1 MPDNYSDSKKLASEI
16 GELALQKK
24 ANRVKILDVHKITSM
39 TDFFVICSGNS
50 DVQVKAI
57 IDHIVDEIAEVERP
71 FNREGYDS
79 REWILLDYINVVVHV
94 FHEASRDFYDL
105 ERLWIDAE
113 ITELIEDENA
123 PNADVPLFDN
133 L

>member
-1 MPDNYSDSKKLASEI
+1 MPENYSDSKELAFRI
-16 GELALQKK
+16 GELALEKK

-39 TDFFVICSGNS
+39 TDFFVICSGNA

-57 IDHIVDEIAEVERP
+57 TDHILDEIAKTEKP
-71 FNREGYDS
+71 FNKEGYDT
-79 REWILLDYINVVVHV
+79 REWVLLDYINVVVHV

-105 ERLWIDAE
+105 ERLWIDAKV
-113 ITELIEDENA
+113 TELSDDDASPSAET
-123 PNADVPLFDN
+123 PLFDD

>member
-1 MPDNYSDSKKLASEI
+1 MPDNYSDSKQLAFKI

-57 IDHIVDEIAEVERP
+57 IDHIEDEIAEVERP
-71 FNREGYDS
+71 FNKEGYDT
-79 REWILLDYINVVVHV
+79 REWVLLDYINVVVHI

-113 ITELIEDENA
+113 ITELSEDENA
-123 PNADVPLFDN
+123 PNADTPLFDN

>member
-1 MPDNYSDSKKLASEI
+1 MPDNYSDSRTFALQI

-24 ANRVKILDVHKITSM
+24 ANSVKVLDVHNLTSM

-50 DVQVKAI
+50 DIQVKAI
-57 IDHIVDEIAEVERP
+57 VDHILDEVAMVEHP
-71 FNREGYDS
+71 FNREGYDN
-79 REWILLDYINVVVHV
+79 REWILLDYINVIVHV

-105 ERLWIDAE
+105 ERLWMDAE
-113 ITELIEDENA
+113 VTELSDEEASDANT
-123 PNADVPLFDN
+123 PMFDD

>member
-1 MPDNYSDSKKLASEI
+1 MPDNYAASKEFALQL

-24 ANRVKILDVHKITSM
+24 ANGVKVLDVHELTSM

-57 IDHIVDEIAEVERP
+57 VDHILDELEMVERP
-71 FNREGYDS
+71 FNREGYDN
-79 REWILLDYINVVVHV
+79 REWILLDYINVIVHV

-105 ERLWIDAE
+105 ERLWVDAE
-113 ITELIEDENA
+113 ITELSDEPA
-123 PNADVPLFDN
+123 PDAETPMFDD

>member
-1 MPDNYSDSKKLASEI
+1 MPDNYSDSKELAFKI
-16 GELALQKK
+16 GELAMQKK
-24 ANRVKILDVHKITSM
+24 ANGVKILDVHKQTSM

-57 IDHIVDEIAEVERP
+57 ADHILNEIAEVERP
-71 FNREGYDS
+71 FNREGYDT

-94 FHEASRDFYDL
+94 FHDASRKFYDL

-113 ITELIEDENA
+113 TTELLNDE
-123 PNADVPLFDN
+123 PTLDSETPLFDD